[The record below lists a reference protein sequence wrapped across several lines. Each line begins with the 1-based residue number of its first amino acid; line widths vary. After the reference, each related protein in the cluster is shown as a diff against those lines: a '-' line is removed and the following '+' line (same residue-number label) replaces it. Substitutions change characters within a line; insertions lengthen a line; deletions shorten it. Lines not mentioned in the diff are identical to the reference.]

1 MKQSVGW
8 KTKEKKEKKE
18 KKKQLEVARKELPAI
33 PKERMQSMIQAI
45 GADQHMKE
53 ETIVGK
59 KAQKSEKKGGKKR
72 LRNNGKK

>member
-59 KAQKSEKKGGKKR
+59 KAQKSEKKVGKKR
-72 LRNNGKK
+72 LRNNGKT

>member
-53 ETIVGK
+53 ET
-59 KAQKSEKKGGKKR
+59 SEKKVGKKR
-72 LRNNGKK
+72 LRNKGKK

>member
-53 ETIVGK
+53 EAIGGK
-59 KAQKSEKKGGKKR
+59 KAQKSEKKVGKKR

>member
-18 KKKQLEVARKELPAI
+18 KKKQLEVAR
-33 PKERMQSMIQAI
+33 KERMQSMIQAI

-59 KAQKSEKKGGKKR
+59 KAQKSEKKVGKKR

>member
-18 KKKQLEVARKELPAI
+18 KKKQAEAARKELPTI
-33 PKERMQSMIQAI
+33 PRERMQSMIQAI

-59 KAQKSEKKGGKKR
+59 KVEKSEKKVGKKR
-72 LRNNGKK
+72 FRNKGKK

>member
-53 ETIVGK
+53 EPIVGK
-59 KAQKSEKKGGKKR
+59 KAQKSEKKVGKKR

>member
-1 MKQSVGW
+1 MYKRQ
-8 KTKEKKEKKE
+8 EKKE
-18 KKKQLEVARKELPAI
+18 KKKQREVARKELPAI

-45 GADQHMKE
+45 GADRHMKE

-59 KAQKSEKKGGKKR
+59 KAQKSEKKVGKKR